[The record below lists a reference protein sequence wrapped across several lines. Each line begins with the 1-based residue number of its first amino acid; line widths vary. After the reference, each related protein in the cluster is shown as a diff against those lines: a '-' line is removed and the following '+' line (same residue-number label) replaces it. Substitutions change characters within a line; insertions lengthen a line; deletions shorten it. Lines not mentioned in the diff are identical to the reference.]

1 MIPEFAGG
9 VLKPGFPA
17 PAPFDC
23 LSRARENKSPLPAA
37 LMREGGWSRLGSPA
51 TQGLRENGMTDQVQ
65 LSPAADDFFR
75 TLDGSIYP
83 QALVDS
89 YPRIA
94 NAIVELRDDREKLK
108 NYFDT
113 LLNDTR
119 GGRQGFSFGV
129 LMDIQNLRDAMIGP
143 EAGPGSDDVIK
154 WVS

>member
-1 MIPEFAGG
+1 
-9 VLKPGFPA
+9 
-17 PAPFDC
+17 
-23 LSRARENKSPLPAA
+23 
-37 LMREGGWSRLGSPA
+37 
-51 TQGLRENGMTDQVQ
+51 MTDQVQ